1 MVKARIIEQAGAIVV
16 RRRQGM
22 PHVLLITAKR
32 NSDHWLFP
40 KGHIDEGETREEA
53 ALREAEEEAGVRA
66 TVVGRAGIHTFSLR
80 SETIRVHYF
89 LATTDDKGRP
99 EKGRQLAWFS
109 YDEALEQLTFP
120 DTRALLK
127 EAWPTIRRP

>member
-1 MVKARIIEQAGAIVV
+1 MVKARVVEQAGAIVV
-16 RRRQGM
+16 RRRQGI

-40 KGHIDEGETREEA
+40 KGHVDDGETREEA

-66 TVVGRAGIHTFSLR
+66 TLVAPAGIHTFDFR
-80 SETIRVHYF
+80 NETIRVHYF
-89 LATTDDKGRP
+89 LATTDDKGCP

-109 YDEALEQLTFP
+109 YRDALEQLTFP

-127 EAWPTIRRP
+127 EAWPTLK

>member
-1 MVKARIIEQAGAIVV
+1 MVRTRVVEQAGAIVV
-16 RRRQGM
+16 RRRQGI
-22 PHVLLITAKR
+22 PHVLLITAKKNR
-32 NSDHWLFP
+32 EHWLFP
-40 KGHIDEGETREEA
+40 KGHVDAGETREEA

-66 TVVGRAGIHTFSLR
+66 TLVGPAGIHTFDFR
-80 SETIRVHYF
+80 NETIRVHYF

-109 YDEALEQLTFP
+109 YREALGQLTFP

-127 EAWPTIRRP
+127 EAWPTIK

>member
-1 MVKARIIEQAGAIVV
+1 MVKARVIEQAGAIVV
-16 RRRQGM
+16 RRRQGV
-22 PHVLLITAKR
+22 PHVLLITAKK

-40 KGHIDEGETREEA
+40 KGHIDDGETREEA

-66 TVVGRAGIHTFSLR
+66 TVVSRVGIHTFNFGN
-80 SETIRVHYF
+80 ETVRVHYF

-109 YDEALEQLTFP
+109 YDDALEQLTFP

-127 EAWPTIRRP
+127 EAWPTLPRT

>member
-1 MVKARIIEQAGAIVV
+1 MVKARVIEQAGAIVV
-16 RRRQGM
+16 RRRQGV

-40 KGHIDEGETREEA
+40 KGHVDDGETREEA

-66 TVVGRAGIHTFSLR
+66 RLVGPAGIHTFDFG

-127 EAWPTIRRP
+127 EAWPAVRR

>member
-1 MVKARIIEQAGAIVV
+1 MVKARVIEQAGAIVV
-16 RRRQGM
+16 RRRQGV

-40 KGHIDEGETREEA
+40 KGHVDDGETREEA

-66 TVVGRAGIHTFSLR
+66 RLVGPAGIHTFDFG

-127 EAWPTIRRP
+127 EAWSAVQR

>member
-1 MVKARIIEQAGAIVV
+1 MVKARVIEQAGAIVV
-16 RRRQGM
+16 RRRQGV
-22 PHVLLITAKR
+22 PHVLLITAKS
-32 NSDHWLFP
+32 NSGHWLFP
-40 KGHIDEGETREEA
+40 KGHVYDGETREEA

-66 TVVGRAGIHTFSLR
+66 RLVGPAGIHTFDFG
-80 SETIRVHYF
+80 SETIVVHYF

-120 DTRALLK
+120 DTRALLR
-127 EAWPTIRRP
+127 EAWPAVRR

>member
-1 MVKARIIEQAGAIVV
+1 MVKARVVEQAGAIVV
-16 RRRQGM
+16 RRRQGI

-40 KGHIDEGETREEA
+40 KGHVDDGETREEA

-66 TVVGRAGIHTFSLR
+66 RLVGPAGIHTFDFR
-80 SETIRVHYF
+80 NETIRVHYF

-109 YDEALEQLTFP
+109 YRDALEQLTFP

-127 EAWPTIRRP
+127 EAWPTIK

>member
-1 MVKARIIEQAGAIVV
+1 MVKARVIEQAGAIVV
-16 RRRQGM
+16 RRRQGV

-40 KGHIDEGETREEA
+40 KGHVDDGETREEA

-66 TVVGRAGIHTFSLR
+66 RLVGPAGIHTFDFGI
-80 SETIRVHYF
+80 ETIVVHYF

-127 EAWPTIRRP
+127 EAWPAVRR